1 MPVDLSETI
10 VSSIYKFLRNQY
22 EEQDNTG
29 ILVCLTCLSGL
40 CGYGCSFR
48 LWSNYIES
56 EYKKVCTE
64 DMIDLLAAI
73 ASAYPIDSCIQQ
85 QISIIL
91 MYCASI
97 DRCIPRIIDTNILP
111 RMCSFAKRMVNV
123 IGESQ
128 VSVKTIDNAVYPY
141 VSVIHHMCM
150 QSIEYIQL

>member
-1 MPVDLSETI
+1 MRLWL
-10 VSSIYKFLRNQY
+10 FF
-22 EEQDNTG
+22 
-29 ILVCLTCLSGL
+29 
-40 CGYGCSFR
+40 SFR
-48 LWSNYIES
+48 NDFIES

-64 DMIDLLAAI
+64 EIIDLLAAI
-73 ASAYPIDSCIQQ
+73 TSAYPNDSHIQQ

-128 VSVKTIDNAVYPY
+128 VSDKTIDNAVYPF

-150 QSIEYIQL
+150 QSIEYIQR